1 MYTYPND
8 DSDFIVG
15 ASVNEERINLSKI
28 GARKEKVS
36 ENVTITLY
44 EYIA

>member
-15 ASVNEERINLSKI
+15 ASVNEERINLSKL
-28 GARKEKVS
+28 GEERNDE
-36 ENVTITLY
+36 
-44 EYIA
+44 